1 MANSRS
7 LTVNNFVVSH
17 CMANSIP
24 GVGPVMWKYP
34 RATIGSVS
42 QCIVRLRA
50 QLWLFRIRCC
60 PSGENHEVKC
70 PYPRVYCVPIMK
82 RPFSTCWL
90 AVQWSSVCCPS
101 SYPNRHNMVA
111 HALHWHL
118 CSAFGLP
125 AVASW
130 HSHEHLPV
138 VENEQAKILWDFGI
152 QTLTTVGSNHP
163 DIVVF
168 LKECP
173 TGILLLEISCPADM
187 NILMKEEEKITKYQP
202 LVQQMRQ
209 IYNQPVQVIPI
220 VFGVVRMASKNQ
232 RMYLK
237 KIPAYKDRLFATY
250 LADGRYTG
258 NNIYPSRTEHM
269 LYLRLYAR
277 YVILIT
283 VLLCVTT
290 C

>member
-1 MANSRS
+1 
-7 LTVNNFVVSH
+7 
-17 CMANSIP
+17 
-24 GVGPVMWKYP
+24 
-34 RATIGSVS
+34 
-42 QCIVRLRA
+42 
-50 QLWLFRIRCC
+50 
-60 PSGENHEVKC
+60 
-70 PYPRVYCVPIMK
+70 
-82 RPFSTCWL
+82 
-90 AVQWSSVCCPS
+90 
-101 SYPNRHNMVA
+101 MVA
-111 HALHWHL
+111 HALRWHL

-168 LKECP
+168 LKEC
-173 TGILLLEISCPADM
+173 TTSILLLEISCPVDM

-220 VFGVVRMASKNQ
+220 VFGVAGMASKNQ

-237 KIPAYKDRLFATY
+237 KIPAYEDRLFATY
-250 LADGRYTG
+250 LADGCYTG